1 MKIHH
6 IYIWLSY
13 IHHIYIYQFSVQIQW
28 QTPRACFTQS
38 RANTQLTG
46 SHRPQPHA
54 MPPTVVSA
62 VSRCLQMCQ
71 DVSSMYVCMYW
82 WMYACMYVCMYMC
95 MCMSMSMYMYMYTC
109 KCIYIYKLNMWVHVY
124 VYTIIIVCLNAM
136 NWHQWS
142 SLGIVK
148 SMKYPLKHVL
158 VALHCPAGIAMAVT

>member
-6 IYIWLSY
+6 IYIYDYHIS
-13 IHHIYIYQFSVQIQW
+13 IIYIYISILSSNSMADTQGLFYTVQGQHPAYRISQAAA
-28 QTPRACFTQS
+28 TCNAANS
-38 RANTQLTG
+38 RLCRVKM
-46 SHRPQPHA
+46 SPD
-54 MPPTVVSA
+54 
-62 VSRCLQMCQ
+62 VSRC
-71 DVSSMYVCMYW
+71 VKYVCMYVL
-82 WMYACMYVCMYMC
+82 MNVCMHVCMC
-95 MCMSMSMYMYMYTC
+95 MCMSMSMSMYMYTC

-124 VYTIIIVCLNAM
+124 VYTIIVCLNAM